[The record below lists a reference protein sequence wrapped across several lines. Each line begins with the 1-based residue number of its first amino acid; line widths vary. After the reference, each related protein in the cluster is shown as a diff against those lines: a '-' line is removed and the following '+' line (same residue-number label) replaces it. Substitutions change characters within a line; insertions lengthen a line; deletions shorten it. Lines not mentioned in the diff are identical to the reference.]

1 MSTGNSQ
8 VKAKT
13 PAKTSAKTPAKI
25 PAKTPAEVWVL
36 SMFFSP
42 YKAVEYS
49 IECRCFVS
57 KKLAQEAMRREARRL
72 YKNSGCIQGARNKYY
87 REHETEIHF
96 GESEDGPDYSRE
108 FGYCEIKSAK
118 LEDKESGDEVPS
130 STDEDSDEY

>member
-1 MSTGNSQ
+1 MSTGKSQ

-13 PAKTSAKTPAKI
+13 PAETSAKTPAKI

-49 IECRCFVS
+49 IEC
-57 KKLAQEAMRREARRL
+57 
-72 YKNSGCIQGARNKYY
+72 CIQYARDKYY

-96 GESEDGPDYSRE
+96 GESEDGPDYNRE